1 MMGIDESGSPESGTK
16 PTARRL
22 GAAVLGLLHSHVE
35 LFGIE
40 LQEQKARTVSLLLFA
55 GLALV
60 FGLLLLVGLSALVL
74 ILVWD
79 TYRLAGIIGLCLFY
93 LLAALFCG
101 LRLKA
106 AIYDESSPFHATL
119 EELANDRERLLP

>member
-1 MMGIDESGSPESGTK
+1 MAIDESSASGSGPS
-16 PTARRL
+16 ASSRRL

-60 FGLLLLVGLSALVL
+60 FALLLLVGLSALVL
-74 ILVWD
+74 ILLWD
-79 TYRLAGIIGLCLFY
+79 SYRLAGIVGLCVFY
-93 LLAALFCG
+93 ALAAIFCG
-101 LRLKA
+101 VRLKSA
-106 AIYDESSPFHATL
+106 VFDESSPFHATL
-119 EELANDRERLLP
+119 EELTNDRERLLP

>member
-1 MMGIDESGSPESGTK
+1 MTQPTGPTGTDQSSSP
-16 PTARRL
+16 RRL
-22 GAAVLGLLHSHVE
+22 GAAFLGLLHTHVE

-60 FGLLLLVGLSALVL
+60 FALLLLIGLSALLL

-79 TYRLAGIIGLCLFY
+79 SYRLYGIIGLCGFY
-93 LLAALFCG
+93 TLAAIFCAM
-101 LRLKA
+101 RLKA
-106 AIYDESSPFHATL
+106 AVFDESSPFHSTL
-119 EELANDRERLLP
+119 EELANDRERLMP